1 MSAWF
6 RAAHSAWNRLVRARH
21 RLGAPR
27 RTDGPLRIAYLHQ
40 YYTTLR
46 EAGGTRSYEFALRMA
61 QRGHAVDMITTDYR
75 ALSRG
80 TRKSGRWRVSVEQGV
95 RVHRLKL
102 PYAQSMGYA
111 RRVWVFISFA
121 RSATTRL
128 FAVKPDVIFATST
141 PLTIAIPALVY
152 RLVRPVPMVFEVRD
166 AWPELPIALGV
177 LKNRFLQLLAL
188 LLERVT
194 YLNSSA
200 VVALSPGMKDSVAR
214 TGYPRERIFVIPNAC
229 DLVDVSASRKDGA
242 AWLARH
248 EWAKD
253 RRLIVY
259 LGAIGRTHGV
269 GSIVDLAAAVRSIG
283 PHLCFVIIGD
293 GAELDLVTER
303 ARQLGVLGDN
313 LHILPEIPK
322 SQVAGVLSVA
332 TAAISTMAPVPEL
345 EANSANKFFDYLA
358 SAKPIVI
365 NYGGWQQALLEQSGA
380 GIRIDNQ
387 DPERAAK
394 ELVEFLGDSEA
405 LERASSASA
414 LLARTQFSRDDLA
427 EKLSSIL
434 EDSVTQP
441 PGRR

>member
-1 MSAWF
+1 MPVWRSAA
-6 RAAHSAWNRLVRARH
+6 RSAWNRLARAR
-21 RLGAPR
+21 RRPAAPR
-27 RTDGPLRIAYLHQ
+27 PTDGRLRIAYLHQ
-40 YYTTLR
+40 YYTTLQ
-46 EAGGTRSYEFALRMA
+46 EAGGTRSYEFALRLA
-61 QRGHAVDMITTDYR
+61 RRGHAVDVITTDYR

-80 TRKSGRWRVSVEQGV
+80 TRKSGRWRVSVEQDV

-111 RRVWVFISFA
+111 RRIWVFTSFA
-121 RSATTRL
+121 LSATTRL
-128 FAVKPDVIFATST
+128 FAVRPDVIFATST

-166 AWPELPIALGV
+166 AWPELPIALGA

-188 LLERVT
+188 LLEKVT

-229 DLVDVSASRKDGA
+229 DLVDLSVSRKDGA

-253 RRLIVY
+253 RRLVVY
-259 LGAIGRTHGV
+259 LGDIGISHGV
-269 GSIVDLAAAVRSIG
+269 GYIVDLAAAVRTIDSDIS
-283 PHLCFVIIGD
+283 FVIIGD
-293 GAELDLVTER
+293 GAELGMLTER
-303 ARQLGVLGDN
+303 ARQVGVLGDN

-322 SQVAGVLSVA
+322 SQVAGVLSAA
-332 TAAISTMAPVPEL
+332 TAGISTMAPLPEL

-358 SAKPIVI
+358 AAKPIVI

-380 GIRIDNQ
+380 GIRIDYQ
-387 DPERAAK
+387 EPERAAK
-394 ELVEFLGDSEA
+394 ELVEFLGDSDA

-427 EKLSSIL
+427 EKLRRIL
-434 EDSVTQP
+434 EDSATAP
-441 PGRR
+441 ARR